1 VISFKN
7 FYLESNVAG
16 DGGVFGDYESQV
28 DLFNNKDSYAPG
40 SAIVPT
46 FLGAYTRGG
55 KIKIKPKRRIKR
67 KKR

>member
-1 VISFKN
+1 MLSFKN

-16 DGGVFGDYESQV
+16 DGGVFGDYDSQT
-28 DLFNNKDSYAPG
+28 DLFNNKDSYATG
-40 SAIVPT
+40 SAAVPT

-55 KIKIKPKRRIKR
+55 KIKIKPKRSIKR